1 MLHSIPLGSLSELWE
16 SRGEGMN
23 RLTVTQARALKKQG
37 MYRADPTLY
46 LNVAPGGSKSWIQR
60 LTIRGK
66 RHDIGLGSFELVTMA
81 EARDKAFRKAQLVN
95 RMRHLVTA
103 AARQA
108 RSLAPGARPTRW
120 NQLR

>member
-1 MLHSIPLGSLSELWE
+1 MFHSIPLGSLSELWE

-60 LTIRGK
+60 LTRAYPLYAYT
-66 RHDIGLGSFELVTMA
+66 H
-81 EARDKAFRKAQLVN
+81 
-95 RMRHLVTA
+95 
-103 AARQA
+103 
-108 RSLAPGARPTRW
+108 
-120 NQLR
+120 